1 MRRFTRHPESEE
13 SLLTDLQRRVLIEA
27 EFLFYLLG
35 YPTMFTAP
43 KAPPHTWVHRVDVG
57 ELLVVNKEAR
67 RRLRGGIFG
76 AELAPGSAIKPIP
89 VKVQL

>member
-1 MRRFTRHPESEE
+1 MTEI
-13 SLLTDLQRRVLIEA
+13 QRRVLIEA

-43 KAPPHTWVHRVDVG
+43 NAPPHTWVYKVHIG
-57 ELLVVNKEAR
+57 ELEHVNAEAR

-76 AELAPGSAIKPIP
+76 TELVPGSAIKPIP
-89 VKVQL
+89 VKVVL